1 MCKRMNI
8 FEEKEYFGMEATVVE
23 RLWHTLSVIL
33 VACWGFF
40 QSVHHLL
47 ITLVFIMAVNIFLR
61 TILTIKNC
69 NKRRRVKKKIDLLK
83 CVHSL
88 GYLGI
93 LGEFAVVGFGLCFLS
108 VIYRI
113 LGSNGD
119 NSPEW
124 LFWVIEVLSYFSF
137 LVYTIMTFDRL
148 SLVFPDTTIVKA
160 AKWLISVIN
169 INSFLPPALAGKIN
183 VDKDDIKKLG
193 EVIED
198 GMEENEKKEDN

>member
-1 MCKRMNI
+1 MSGIMNI
-8 FEEKEYFGMEATVVE
+8 FEKKEGMDATVVE

-69 NKRRRVKKKIDLLK
+69 NRRRRSRKKVDLSK
-83 CVHSL
+83 CMHSL

-93 LGEFAVVGFGLCFLS
+93 LGEFAVAGFGLCFLS

-113 LGSNGD
+113 LGSNGED
-119 NSPEW
+119 SPKW

-160 AKWLISVIN
+160 AKWLIGVIN
-169 INSFLPPALAGKIN
+169 IESFLPPAIAGKVN
-183 VDKDDIKKLG
+183 VDKDDIKELG
-193 EVIED
+193 EMIGEEIED
-198 GMEENEKKEDN
+198 EKKEDN